1 MKRTGFT
8 LIELLVVIAVIA
20 LLMALTSAALRMARA
35 QARAV
40 VCESNVKQLAL
51 GLLMYADQN
60 ETFPHGFRND
70 FSLKAGYL
78 GNAETDPMGRWWLN
92 EIENFARKSASKE
105 RVFYCPSKKLSSP
118 KLQGNILWGNYGVN
132 RSICRTLPSSR
143 IPHKR
148 EFTGTPLGRAGIP
161 HPSRTLL
168 IVDSGCSLVDWRH
181 VTDVPPMPL
190 SSFGADLSYVP
201 GLEINAGRLL
211 PAQLWDA
218 INGRHPNK
226 TVNFGSADGHVSRIK
241 AQDLTIENAAETCKN
256 KTPLWVPK
264 ETPVQ

>member
-8 LIELLVVIAVIA
+8 LIELLVVIAVLA
-20 LLMALTSAALRMARA
+20 LLMALTSAALRRARA
-35 QARAV
+35 QANAV

-60 ETFPHGFRND
+60 ETFPNGFRNN
-70 FSLKAGYL
+70 FSPTADYL
-78 GNAETDPMGRWWLN
+78 GSATMDQAGWWWLN
-92 EIENFARKSASKE
+92 DIEDFARKSDSKE
-105 RVFYCPSKKLSSP
+105 RVFRCPAKKLGRP
-118 KLQGNILWGNYGVN
+118 KLQSNILWGNYGVN

-143 IPHKR
+143 IPHKKD
-148 EFTGTPLGRAGIP
+148 FTGAPLGRASIP

-181 VTDVPPMPL
+181 VTDVPPVPL
-190 SSFGADLSYVP
+190 GSLGADLSYVP
-201 GLEINAGRLL
+201 GLEINADRDLL

-226 TVNFGSADGHVSRIK
+226 TVNVGFADGQVSHMK
-241 AQDLTIENAAETCKN
+241 AQGLSIENTAETYKN
-256 KTPLWVPK
+256 RIPLWVPK
-264 ETPVQ
+264 